1 MVFSSTIFL
10 FFFLP
15 FVLMGYYLLRS
26 VKRRNV
32 WLLAVSLFFYFW
44 GGSQFFPVLVYSICL
59 NYVGGRIIGYLQLSE
74 KKRVCQTVFLLI
86 LICNLCNLGYWKY
99 AKFFMQIWGN
109 ITGISLHI
117 PDIVLPIGI
126 SFFTFQGMSYL
137 IDVYRGDVPVQKN
150 FLRLG
155 LYISLFP
162 QLIAGPIVR
171 YSDIEKQLR
180 DRKHSVD
187 DFVAGIRL
195 FTVGL
200 AKKAIL
206 ANSLALFVDG
216 IFGLPFE
223 QNEPSVAW
231 LGLIGY
237 SLQLYFD
244 FSGYS
249 DMAVG
254 LGRMFGFRFAGN
266 FNYPFISCSPSELW
280 RRWHISL
287 SSWFRDYVYI
297 PLGGNRTGNVYWN
310 LFCVFLLTG
319 IWHGA
324 SWNYVLWGFY
334 WGTVV
339 VAEKFLSRKIKRKIH
354 VPKALLW
361 VFTMFLW
368 LVGMAIF
375 RTDTLQDCIQ
385 YLRSLFGILHL
396 QNVGF
401 SISYYIHRYEV
412 FIMAVSLLAM
422 LPFGKRFYLW
432 LQKKIPETYFT
443 LAENI
448 GTILL
453 LGISAIYVITGTYNP
468 FIYFQF

>member
-1 MVFSSTIFL
+1 MVFSSTVFL

-15 FVLMGYYLLRS
+15 IVLIGYYLLRT
-26 VKRRNV
+26 VKGRNV

-44 GGSQFFPVLVYSICL
+44 GGSQFFLVLIYSICL
-59 NYVGGRIIGYLQLSE
+59 NYVGGRIIGSLKTAE
-74 KKRVCQTVFLLI
+74 KKRACQAFFLLI
-86 LICNLCNLGYWKY
+86 LVCNLCNLGYWKY
-99 AKFFMQIWGN
+99 TKFLMQTWGN

-150 FLRLG
+150 LLRLG

-171 YSDIEKQLR
+171 YSDIEKQLQ

-187 DFVAGIRL
+187 DFSAGIRL
-195 FTVGL
+195 FAVGL
-200 AKKAIL
+200 AKKAVL
-206 ANSLALFVDG
+206 ANSLAIFADK
-216 IFGLPFE
+216 IFGMPYE
-223 QNEPSVAW
+223 QNEPAVAW
-231 LGLIGY
+231 VGLLGY
-237 SLQLYFD
+237 SLQIYFD

-266 FNYPFISCSPSELW
+266 FNYPYISCSPSEIW

-287 SSWFRDYVYI
+287 STWFKDYVYI
-297 PLGGNRTGNVYWN
+297 PLGGSRTGNVY
-310 LFCVFLLTG
+310 LHLLCVFILTG

-324 SWNYVLWGFY
+324 SWNYVLWGLF
-334 WGTVV
+334 WGVAV
-339 VAEKFLSRKIKRKIH
+339 VAERFLSDKIKRKIS
-354 VPKALLW
+354 VPRVILW
-361 VFTMFLW
+361 MFTMFLW
-368 LVGMAIF
+368 LMGMTIF
-375 RTDTLQDCIQ
+375 GTETLHDCIQ
-385 YLRSLFGILHL
+385 YFQSLFGILPLH
-396 QNVGF
+396 NVGF

-412 FIMAVSLLAM
+412 FIIAVSLFAM
-422 LPFGKRFYLW
+422 LPLGKYFLLW
-432 LQKKIPETYFT
+432 LQKKLPETHFT
-443 LAENI
+443 LVENI
-448 GTILL
+448 GAVLL

>member
-15 FVLMGYYLLRS
+15 FVLMGYYFLRS
-26 VKRRNV
+26 VKCRNV
-32 WLLAVSLFFYFW
+32 WLLAASLFFYFW
-44 GGSQFFPVLVYSICL
+44 GGSRFFPVLFCSICL
-59 NYVGGRIIGYLQLSE
+59 NYAGGRIIGYLLLSE
-74 KKRVCQTVFLLI
+74 KRKVCQIVFFLALV
-86 LICNLCNLGYWKY
+86 CNLCNLGYWKY
-99 AKFFMQIWGN
+99 AKFLMQIGKG
-109 ITGISLHI
+109 IMGISLCI

-171 YSDIEKQLR
+171 YSDIERQLR

-187 DFVAGIRL
+187 DFAVGVRL
-195 FTVGL
+195 FAVGL

-206 ANSLALFVDG
+206 ANSLALSADR
-216 IFGLPFE
+216 IFGMPYE
-223 QNEPSVAW
+223 QNEPAVAW
-231 LGLIGY
+231 FGLLSY
-237 SLQLYFD
+237 SLQIYFD

-254 LGRMFGFRFAGN
+254 LGKMFGFRFAGN
-266 FNYPFISCSPSELW
+266 FNYPYISCSPSELW

-297 PLGGNRTGNVYWN
+297 PLGGSKTGNVYWN
-310 LFCVFLLTG
+310 LFCVFILTG

-324 SWNYVLWGFY
+324 SWNYVLWGLF
-334 WGTVV
+334 WGVVV
-339 VAEKFLSRKIKRKIH
+339 VAEKVLSRRIKRKIP
-354 VPKALLW
+354 VPKVLLW
-361 VFTMFLW
+361 MFTMFLW
-368 LVGMAIF
+368 SMGLVIF

-385 YLRSLFGILHL
+385 YFQSLFGILHL
-396 QNVGF
+396 HNVGF
-401 SISYYIHRYEV
+401 SILYYVHRYEV
-412 FIMAVSLLAM
+412 FIMGVSLLAM
-422 LPFGKRFYLW
+422 LPLGRHFYLW
-432 LQKKIPETYFT
+432 LQKKLPETYFT
-443 LAENI
+443 LIENT
-448 GTILL
+448 GAMLL
-453 LGISAIYVITGTYNP
+453 IGISAIYVITGTYNP